1 MLELLASSSCFPPF
15 LEIPGTGALCTLKNL
30 GSVGDETSVTVG
42 SGSDGGVVAAPGAV
56 WQTTAISKEGMIDT
70 FWLLYII
77 FVPLWPIGRV
87 KVVLRAKLK

>member
-1 MLELLASSSCFPPF
+1 MLLPLLK
-15 LEIPGTGALCTLKNL
+15 IPGTGALHSLKDL
-30 GSVGDETSVTVG
+30 GSVADESPVTVG

-56 WQTTAISKEGMIDT
+56 WQMTAISKEGMIDT